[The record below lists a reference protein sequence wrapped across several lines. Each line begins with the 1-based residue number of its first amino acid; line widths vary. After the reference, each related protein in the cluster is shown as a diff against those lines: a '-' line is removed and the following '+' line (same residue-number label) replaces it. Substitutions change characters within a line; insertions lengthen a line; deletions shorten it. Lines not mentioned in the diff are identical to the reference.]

1 MKSQLK
7 LKRHLKYTH
16 ALLIAEASVG
26 MLAAAAIEISVRE
39 EEALSFGTTT
49 APPSSSYSTAKSH
62 SVVLAGICAYTHAH
76 SSYSSV
82 WNGNSSQSS
91 AFMVNICQKHPAEVL
106 ITAGQQSVNHYR
118 ESIAECCMTQPLAA
132 L

>member
-7 LKRHLKYTH
+7 LKRHLKYTY
-16 ALLIAEASVG
+16 ALFIAEASVG
-26 MLAAAAIEISVRE
+26 ILVVAAIEMSVR

-49 APPSSSYSTAKSH
+49 APPYSSYNTAKSH
-62 SVVLAGICAYTHAH
+62 SVVLACIYAYTHAH

-106 ITAGQQSVNHYR
+106 IMAGQQSVNHYWD
-118 ESIAECCMTQPLAA
+118 SIAECCMTQPLAV